1 MKALEQSMLKDSFT
15 AGGDALR
22 SASQISGGSKG
33 GGKGA
38 GGGKPKDDRMALI
51 RQQENIAACQNKDN
65 KALVSQVEA
74 NLSAAKRELASAKSE
89 QKRMAGAVSGKESQS
104 KFWSKF

>member
-1 MKALEQSMLKDSFT
+1 MLSSGDQSEAAAKMKALEQSMLKDSFT

-51 RQQENIAACQNKDN
+51 RQQENIAACQNK
-65 KALVSQVEA
+65 VRGPSIF
-74 NLSAAKRELASAKSE
+74 LSINDCMCEGQTSLSSS
-89 QKRMAGAVSGKESQS
+89 MIV
-104 KFWSKF
+104 